1 MPINNRLQGLKGIS
15 AINHLG
21 KSFNQLSADEQQR
34 FIDSHRAELA
44 PYLNSSIGAQVVSD
58 FYDNRRFV
66 DTFGKKAF
74 LSLDDGSE
82 NALNYRNKLL
92 NQEVTNRRNN
102 LIINTFKS
110 SFENNVGKFGKYG
123 YNDLVSGLDTQGMY
137 DLLKNTNYL
146 SNSEGLQKIKK
157 EEDYLKETT
166 AGGSHAFIPSAAQWQ
181 IDNQRTPVQVMKNIT
196 DTNNSIIDKLFAETQ
211 KRRENSVSGI
221 SNALYENML
230 KANDAGSKTLAQS
243 YKDFDKLMDKSSNFY
258 AQFKNSEWLKD
269 YSNDDRLKDYAKYL
283 ALANTYGKGLALDYF
298 NRSIQNRVAKAQDG
312 KWTGNTLNKAVNTM
326 ISDLG
331 SQVAMINGY
340 AGKAK
345 FDIDKIGLL
354 NQGLDPDDPIYAK
367 DKNDKILRDKYG
379 KPIIVGYH
387 ENKNIWSNP
396 GYWNDVYMYNTRD
409 QNEIALIKQRGGISP
424 YVNVHEYGYNPNEH
438 ILSWDTAREGFAQS
452 GHLAASLLETAVLG
466 GIGKGIG
473 YVAGNG
479 LRALGVGAETLGKIS
494 KVGSNAHNLLL
505 EGIASMNGPQGEA
518 MGTFNEQLENN
529 KEAIDNQIKNELHNY
544 YKTIDYNSKEAQNA
558 IRNYYKKLK
567 ANDQRRVSQGTL
579 DTGIRQLPLSDK
591 TLMEQAKQA
600 YTDSLLNA
608 KEKELTISHQKA
620 LAQANRNAAETYI
633 TNWIMDYAKET
644 ALTHAIQKFKVS
656 KGATAGSLDNS
667 IAKDLIADAE
677 THGVKRAAANAA
689 KNFSWKKMAKA
700 TGKQVWGG
708 FQDEYL
714 DGLNADFSEAMGS
727 HMFKNY
733 LDKNYN
739 PKDYNATMDTMLG
752 NMLAGMDGF
761 MNGMADRENIY
772 EGAIGAISPFVSG
785 SIGAGAVFHPEDTY
799 NALVKG
805 VDEKGKPIN
814 IAERISNVFTN
825 PLLDEYARM
834 KAKDRD
840 VQAHEDAINKVVK
853 QYVDNGGITDISR
866 LVSAMNNYSSPMKNR
881 LYQSKNGEH
890 ISPLLDSEDN
900 KLHNVFTL
908 ADVLDHLNKIE
919 GGAQSQLYQDI
930 MGNMKGLAE
939 GNLSDEEMN
948 AEIDK
953 FLADEDNKSIMD
965 QPNGREIAADRLQKN
980 AKYFMNLLDK
990 KHKIEETFDKSP
1002 SFKNMDEG
1010 VKTMMKYNLLAEDD
1024 YKERLK
1030 SIEDNLGTS
1039 HTDTDNEYT
1048 PNLGMRYP
1056 NQNARNNALKARDRR
1071 ISDLNESKQEAEQS
1085 IQDSVDKI
1093 HSLENRLGE
1102 DHSGISTKIE
1112 QEQNILKAKNM
1123 VLDNINEN
1131 IEKAKAEKKVLEE
1144 NLKNNPASQE
1154 FTEDIINNLDARDRA
1169 FLFDENNQGNFT
1181 KEQQKVI
1188 QRAKEDLERKDP
1200 DAITKIHDA
1209 GTLAVRISD
1218 LKEMYSK
1225 IKSNDKLAADFI
1237 ASQDLKRKREAI
1249 MESQQQALDH
1259 NYAIL
1264 ENLYDT
1270 NKDEFDNA
1278 WLSSPNINST
1288 FAELYMQDHPEQADR
1303 VKPYYEILK
1312 FNDDARAIIDN
1323 DENEEDE
1330 AVKQNRKENLF
1341 MLQQGAKSKDEV
1353 IQRIEQLID
1362 NDKTPADAKAYYNDL
1377 LDKTEKLGYQRDQT
1391 VLESRKER
1399 LKREAEAK
1407 AKADAEAI
1415 VKAEEEA
1422 KRVAEEAASNNQ
1434 EGLSEEDKKKAAEV
1448 ANATPKQEVPDNA
1461 AETVGAEQNGETM
1474 PVSWTNS
1481 LMDNNAEEGSASAG
1495 EMWHRTEAGPRK
1507 EVVTVNLKVGDNGK
1521 RTITFT
1527 NGNQNEEIVVSPKDY
1542 VVKASAQQKPTEQ
1555 NNNSVQKSSTTI
1567 KDIKGF
1573 KIDNNGH
1580 FTLDS
1585 SVTIDD
1591 LKNLKDFDKY
1601 FEVTSSEAPLQES
1614 TDFDLISDGDFGR
1627 ADNDGNRPVRRKA
1640 KIQLRGKETGNSAQ
1654 QSSTE
1659 PSNKEQRKEV
1669 IDRSKFTIP
1678 ISPINNES
1686 NLAGSHSL
1694 GGASLLA
1701 DKEGNFIPHKT
1712 DINNLRIMPAL
1723 HKFFDFK
1730 DNEASMKEATGFE
1743 ILSSGKFEDVETDD
1757 GKTTFKKVTKKG
1769 VIKLLGK
1776 DSSNTQVSNQTVNNV
1791 QENNA
1796 QQKVKES
1803 VNSKESAVKVAENRP
1818 FHAKSLEK
1826 ESEDWYFVGNFEG
1839 DNKETRVKA
1848 SKDFNLDMAIN
1859 EQRAQREKLY
1869 AKQGNTMEVQLEEDS
1884 DGNIS
1889 ASNPTLEDQENNMPD
1904 NMKGTIIEESSM
1916 DSDVQANVRGEE
1928 QQDNSATQ
1936 LSGYP
1941 MAIWSRESLQGNER
1955 ALVRDKDTKSP
1966 YSRDKLNVWLDSR
1979 GIHLRD
1985 IIDHELADILNA
1997 NPHTKVKFMATNF
2010 KDFPATREHKDY
2022 TVSNNLFMVLD
2033 YDNNINKGITQIHN
2047 DSNGG
2052 VIETA
2057 DGKKYL
2063 IIGVFAYKN
2072 GNTAQQALYN
2082 NLWGAATNGDAG
2094 VETKKRKQK
2103 AFGVD
2108 DPRAKDGFG
2117 MIRNERDAYF
2127 PHHTKEVFYVSPN
2140 FSTEIVPYS
2149 LIPGWNVHKM
2159 EGDTEAQYRP
2169 VIELMNDEKRNP
2181 YHITLDNASWAIQEQ
2196 NKFLIVS
2203 PKGTEQERMSVMAP
2217 SNTEKNL
2224 GATFILF
2231 PAANGKM
2238 FCGHINACMYKDMKE
2253 GSLKEKADKYLNDLM
2268 SSDYET
2274 RVNGIKGLY
2283 HIFYFNNEKNKG
2295 KKILTNRRGQI
2306 TFKRAD
2312 ETVFDTFILGESFD
2326 RVHFIQRFIDFQP
2339 RVNIT
2344 AWVLGNKN
2352 AIKEYSEAGAL
2363 NTDLAQLAL
2372 AGSSYSVYSVNVDG
2386 TINKPIEAVTPV
2398 TKSQENKFRES
2409 SYDHITYYT
2418 DGKVTWYDY
2427 NKTDGKFYLNG
2438 DEVTDENLIK
2448 QLEYNRQV
2456 TYGNITYET
2465 EENGYKYYII
2475 RDTDNPLVIKI
2486 NNNYQVTELSPEDSR
2501 AYIDKVN
2508 KDKEAKA
2515 RDKAAQQVLSNME
2528 GSEDV
2533 NLGIDTELLPSI
2545 SSHQGEYKGEYIDS
2559 IDNDGTHH
2567 LEYNGMR
2574 GGQRKLT
2581 SKILDDS
2588 GYLIEEVLDTDID
2601 EIKKLNSDKDSSSK
2615 ITKEDVLDS
2624 FTYENSWDID
2634 SVIIHS
2640 NGDID
2645 LVVGNG
2651 IKAYIKGDIA
2661 KELANKLF
2669 PELKNKDTNNTYPT
2683 GSGLVYNPETGG
2695 LLDIAKQEKQ
2705 KREEEELKKKEEE
2718 LKKKDEERKNLPK
2731 DSITQSTTQTFEEL
2745 IKNTMY
2751 YDKIKDIINK
2761 KSKEEGWG
2769 KVPKNPKKLAEY
2781 LQKHGVEVMSIGT
2794 SKEDIETWID
2804 TLENCK

>member
-1 MPINNRLQGLKGIS
+1 MPINNRLQGLEGIS

-44 PYLNSSIGAQVVSD
+44 PYLNSSIGAQVVSN
-58 FYDNRRFV
+58 FYDNRRFIN
-66 DTFGKKAF
+66 TFGKNAF
-74 LSLDDGSE
+74 LKMDDGTQNS
-82 NALNYRNKLL
+82 LNLRNKLL

-102 LIINTFKS
+102 LIVNTFKS

-166 AGGSHAFIPSAAQWQ
+166 AGGSHAFIPSAGQWEV
-181 IDNQRTPVQVMKNIT
+181 DNQRNPALVLKRISE
-196 DTNNSIIDKLFAETQ
+196 TNDNIIDKLFADTQ
-211 KRRENSVSGI
+211 ERRENSVSGI

-230 KANDAGSKTLAQS
+230 KANNAGSKTLAQS
-243 YKDFDKLMDKSSNFY
+243 YKDFDKLMAKSSNFY

-283 ALANTYGKGLALDYF
+283 ALANTYGEGMAIDYF
-298 NRSIQNRVAKAQDG
+298 NRSMQNRIAQKQDG
-312 KWTGNTLNKAVNTM
+312 KWTGNTLRKAVNTM
-326 ISDLG
+326 WSDLG
-331 SQVAMINGY
+331 SQVAMMKGY
-340 AGKAK
+340 VGKAN

-354 NQGLDPDDPIYAK
+354 NQGLDPDSPIYAK
-367 DKNDKILRDKYG
+367 DKNNKILRDKNG
-379 KPIIVGYH
+379 KPVIIGYH
-387 ENKNIWSNP
+387 KNKDKWSNP
-396 GYWNDVYMYNTRD
+396 GYWNDVYMYNTTD
-409 QNEIALIKQRGGISP
+409 PDEIAIIKQRGGVSP

-438 ILSWDTAREGFAQS
+438 FVSWDTAEEGFAQS
-452 GHLAASLLETAVLG
+452 GHLAASLIETALLG
-466 GIGKGIG
+466 TVGKA
-473 YVAGNG
+473 AGALVGRG
-479 LRALGVGAETLGKIS
+479 LSALGMGAETLGKIS
-494 KVGSNAHNLLL
+494 KVGKIAHDLVM
-505 EGIASMNGPQGEA
+505 EGTAAMNGPQGEA

-529 KEAIDNQIKNELHNY
+529 QEAINNQIKNELHAY
-544 YKTIDYNSKEAQNA
+544 YKTINYNSKEAQNA
-558 IRNYYKKLK
+558 IKSYYRQLK
-567 ANDQRRVSQGTL
+567 ANDQRRVSQGAL
-579 DTGIRQLPLSDK
+579 DMSIKQLPLSDK

-600 YTDSLLNA
+600 YTNSLLDA
-608 KEKELTISHQKA
+608 KEKELKATHQKD

-633 TNWIMDYAKET
+633 TNWIMDYAKEA
-644 ALTHAIQKFKVS
+644 ALTHGIQKFKVA
-656 KGATAGSLDNS
+656 KGATTGALDNS
-667 IAKDLIADAE
+667 IAKNLIADIE
-677 THGVKRAAANAA
+677 TKGVKRATTNAA
-689 KNFSWKKMAKA
+689 KNFSWKKMAKV

-714 DGLNADFSEAMGS
+714 DGLNANFSEAMGS

-739 PKDYNATMDTMLG
+739 PKDYNATMDTMVG

-772 EGAIGAISPFVSG
+772 EGIIGAISPFVSG
-785 SIGAGAVFHPEDTY
+785 SIGAGAVFHPKDTY

-834 KAKDRD
+834 KAKDRN

-853 QYVDNGGITDISR
+853 QHIDNGGITDISR
-866 LVSAMNNYSSPMKNR
+866 LVSAMNDYSSPVKNK
-881 LYQSKNGEH
+881 LYQSKDGEH
-890 ISPLLDSEDN
+890 VSPLLDSEDN

-908 ADVLDHLNKIE
+908 ADVLDHLSKIE

-939 GNLSDEEMN
+939 GKLSDEEMN

-965 QPNGREIAADRLQKN
+965 QPNNREIAAERLQKN
-980 AKYFMNLLDK
+980 AKYFMDLLDK
-990 KHKIEETFDKSP
+990 KHKTEETFDKSP
-1002 SFKNMDEG
+1002 AFKNMDEG
-1010 VKTMMKYNLLAEDD
+1010 VKTMMKYNLLAEDN

-1030 SIEDNLGTS
+1030 SIEDGLGTS
-1039 HTDTDNEYT
+1039 HTNTDNEYT

-1071 ISDLNESKQEAEQS
+1071 ITDLNKRKQEAEQAVQES
-1085 IQDSVDKI
+1085 IDKI
-1093 HSLENRLGE
+1093 HSLENRLDE

-1131 IEKAKAEKKVLEE
+1131 IEKAKAEKKTLEE
-1144 NLKNNPASQE
+1144 NLKNNPAPQE
-1154 FTEDIINNLDARDRA
+1154 FTEDMINNLDARDRA
-1169 FLFDENNQGNFT
+1169 FLFDDQNKMNFT
-1181 KEQQKVI
+1181 KEQQEVI
-1188 QRAKEDLERKDP
+1188 NKAKENLERKDP
-1200 DAITKIHDA
+1200 DAMTKVHDA
-1209 GTLAVRISD
+1209 GILADRISD
-1218 LKEMYSK
+1218 LKGMYSK
-1225 IKSNDKLAADFI
+1225 IKANDKLAADFL
-1237 ASQDLKRKREAI
+1237 ASQDLKRKRGAI

-1264 ENLYDT
+1264 EDLYD
-1270 NKDEFDNA
+1270 NDKKAFNNA

-1288 FAELYMQDHPEQADR
+1288 FAELYMQDHPEQADE

-1407 AKADAEAI
+1407 AKADAEAR

-1884 DGNIS
+1884 DGNVS

-1928 QQDNSATQ
+1928 QQENNATQ

-1941 MAIWSRESLQGNER
+1941 MAIWNRESLQGNKR

-1966 YSRDKLNVWLDSR
+1966 YSRDKLNTWLDSR

-1985 IIDHELADILNA
+1985 IIDHELANILRM
-1997 NPHTKVKFMATNF
+1997 NPHAKVKFMATNS
-2010 KDFPATREHKDY
+2010 KDFPATRTYKDN
-2022 TVSNNLFMVLD
+2022 TVGNNLFMVLD
-2033 YDNNINKGITQIHN
+2033 YDDNINKGITHIHS
-2047 DSNGG
+2047 DKNGG

-2072 GNTAQQALYN
+2072 GNIAQQALYN
-2082 NLWGAATNGDAG
+2082 NLWGASTNSKAGD
-2094 VETKKRKQK
+2094 ETKRRKQK

-2159 EGDTEAQYRP
+2159 EGDTEAQHRP
-2169 VIELMNDEKRNP
+2169 VIGLMNDEKRNP

-2312 ETVFDTFILGESFD
+2312 ETVFDTFTLGESFD
-2326 RVHFIQRFIDFQP
+2326 REHFIQRFIDFQP

-2344 AWVLGNKN
+2344 AWVLGNRN

-2427 NKTDGKFYLNG
+2427 NKTNGKFYLNG

-2456 TYGNITYET
+2456 TYGDITYET

-2486 NNNYQVTELSPEDSR
+2486 NNSYQVTELSPEDSM

-2508 KDKEAKA
+2508 KGKEAKA

-2705 KREEEELKKKEEE
+2705 KREEEELRKKEEE
-2718 LKKKDEERKNLPK
+2718 LKKKDEAKKNPPK
-2731 DSITQSTTQTFEEL
+2731 DSVTQPNTQTFKEL

-2751 YDKIKDIINK
+2751 YNKIKDIVDK
-2761 KSKEEGWG
+2761 KVKEEGWE
-2769 KVPKNPKKLAEY
+2769 KDPKNPKKLAEY
-2781 LQKHGVEVMSIGT
+2781 LQKHDVEVMSIGT

>member
-1 MPINNRLQGLKGIS
+1 MGNNITLLTPKGEFNNNLFYAKGHVVYSGYSIYVS
-15 AINHLG
+15 LVDDNNAELTDTNSWAMLLDGSKIGTAIAEVNDLNDNAG
-21 KSFNQLSADEQQR
+21 YRALVNKVNTLLAEYAKNEQSFTDTFNKNETKRQEDWYNQLKTDEEQR

-123 YNDLVSGLDTQGMY
+123 YNDLISGLDTQGMY

-298 NRSIQNRVAKAQDG
+298 NRSIQNRVAKAQDD

-761 MNGMADRENIY
+761 MNGMTDRENIY

-908 ADVLDHLNKIE
+908 ADVLDHLNKTE

-953 FLADEDNKSIMD
+953 FLADEDNKSIMN
-965 QPNGREIAADRLQKN
+965 QPNNREIAADRLQKN

-1102 DHSGISTKIE
+1102 DHSGISIKIE

-1200 DAITKIHDA
+1200 DAMTKIHDA
-1209 GTLAVRISD
+1209 GTLADRISD

-1312 FNDDARAIIDN
+1312 FNDDAKAIIDS
-1323 DENEEDE
+1323 DENEDD
-1330 AVKQNRKENLF
+1330 AVKQNKKENLF
-1341 MLQQGAKSKDEV
+1341 TLQQGVKSKDEV
-1353 IQRIEQLID
+1353 IKRIEQLID
-1362 NDKTPADAKAYYNDL
+1362 DERTPKDQKEYYNDL
-1377 LDKTEKLGYQRDQT
+1377 LTKMEKLGYQRDQT

-1399 LKREAEAK
+1399 LQREAEDKAKRETEEARKQAEAKAAAEKAIKANEEAEAK
-1407 AKADAEAI
+1407 AKADATAK
-1415 VKAEEEA
+1415 KA
-1422 KRVAEEAASNNQ
+1422 AEEAASDNQ
-1434 EGLSEEDKKKAAEV
+1434 EGLSEEDQKKTAEETS
-1448 ANATPKQEVPDNA
+1448 AIPQQEVPDN
-1461 AETVGAEQNGETM
+1461 TVAPEDAIPAGIKVNEKEERSNIDNAKQNGNTM
-1474 PVSWTNS
+1474 PISWVNG
-1481 LMDNNAEEGSASAG
+1481 LMDNSAEEGSASAG
-1495 EMWHRTEAGPRK
+1495 EMWHSTNIGPRK
-1507 EVVTVNLKVGDNGK
+1507 EAVNANLKVGENGK
-1521 RTITFT
+1521 RTITFI
-1527 NGNQNEEIVVSPKDY
+1527 NGNQNEELVVSPKDY
-1542 VVKASAQQKPTEQ
+1542 EVEASAQQKPTEQ
-1555 NNNSVQKSSTTI
+1555 NNK
-1567 KDIKGF
+1567 
-1573 KIDNNGH
+1573 
-1580 FTLDS
+1580 
-1585 SVTIDD
+1585 
-1591 LKNLKDFDKY
+1591 
-1601 FEVTSSEAPLQES
+1601 EQEKKQS
-1614 TDFDLISDGDFGR
+1614 
-1627 ADNDGNRPVRRKA
+1627 KE
-1640 KIQLRGKETGNSAQ
+1640 QGKEG
-1654 QSSTE
+1654 
-1659 PSNKEQRKEV
+1659 
-1669 IDRSKFTIP
+1669 I
-1678 ISPINNES
+1678 
-1686 NLAGSHSL
+1686 
-1694 GGASLLA
+1694 
-1701 DKEGNFIPHKT
+1701 
-1712 DINNLRIMPAL
+1712 
-1723 HKFFDFK
+1723 
-1730 DNEASMKEATGFE
+1730 
-1743 ILSSGKFEDVETDD
+1743 
-1757 GKTTFKKVTKKG
+1757 
-1769 VIKLLGK
+1769 VIK
-1776 DSSNTQVSNQTVNNV
+1776 
-1791 QENNA
+1791 
-1796 QQKVKES
+1796 
-1803 VNSKESAVKVAENRP
+1803 ENRP

-1826 ESEDWYFVGNFEG
+1826 DGEDWYFVGNFEG
-1839 DNKETRVKA
+1839 YNKETRIKA

-1884 DGNIS
+1884 DDNIS

-1916 DSDVQANVRGEE
+1916 DSDIQANVRGEE

-1966 YSRDKLNVWLDSR
+1966 YSRDKLNIWLDSR

-1997 NPHTKVKFMATNF
+1997 NPHTKVKFMATNS

-2159 EGDTEAQYRP
+2159 EGDTEAQHRP
-2169 VIELMNDEKRNP
+2169 VIELMNNEKRNP

-2312 ETVFDTFILGESFD
+2312 ETVFDTFTLGESFD
-2326 RVHFIQRFIDFQP
+2326 REHFIQRFIDFQP

-2386 TINKPIEAVTPV
+2386 TINKPIEVVTPV

-2456 TYGNITYET
+2456 TYGDITYET

-2731 DSITQSTTQTFEEL
+2731 DSVTQATTQTFEEL